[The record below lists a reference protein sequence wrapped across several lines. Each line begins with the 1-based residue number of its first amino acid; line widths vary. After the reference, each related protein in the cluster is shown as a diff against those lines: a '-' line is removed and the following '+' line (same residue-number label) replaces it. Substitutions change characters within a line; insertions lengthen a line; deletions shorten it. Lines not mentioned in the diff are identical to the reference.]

1 MYFNPLAITAVF
13 AICAYY
19 ILAWTIAGRD
29 PKPGPI
35 VIQYNPP
42 EGFSP
47 AMLRYVWR
55 ENFDDRTFWAAVLS
69 LVSKGL
75 AKMTQ
80 ESGVAVLRPV
90 RGRDDSSDLPDEEVI
105 LLRELNGHHRAKGM
119 RMTLLDEDTSVVVI
133 RMSERLR
140 NAAEGRWFRLNREY
154 VVAGALLSIAAV
166 FVAIMPRSA
175 SEWLTMAVS
184 LALMAPGGF
193 YLLLL
198 ILRIR
203 DLGRAVHGK
212 FDGVVLRRVALL
224 LAFTVPC
231 LASLVLGSVVLGGTW
246 GPQLLLATA
255 ILIVLN
261 LCFLHLMPIRT
272 AEGQKLLDEIEG
284 FRGFLSSVERF
295 AMDRSDAPGRN
306 PGEYEKYLPYAV
318 ALEVEQAWADR
329 FVALAS
335 TYHEPELS
343 LGAESVYLGMWN
355 GKPVQIMYRPEPTR
369 RGGV

>member
-1 MYFNPLAITAVF
+1 MYSNPAAITAVL
-13 AICAYY
+13 AVCVYY

-29 PKPGPI
+29 PQPGPI

-42 EGFSP
+42 RGFSP
-47 AMLRYVWR
+47 ATLRYIWC

-69 LVSKGL
+69 LVSRGL

-80 ESGVAVLRPV
+80 ESGVAVLHPI
-90 RGRDDSSDLPDEEVI
+90 RGKDDSSGLPEEEVI
-105 LLRELNGHHRAKGM
+105 LLRRLNGHHRAKGM
-119 RMTLLDEDTSVVVI
+119 RMTLLDEDTSLVVTG
-133 RMSERLR
+133 MAESLR
-140 NAAEGRWFRLNREY
+140 HAAEGRWFRLNREY
-154 VVAGALLSIAAV
+154 AIAGSLLSIIAV
-166 FVAIMPRSA
+166 TLTAMPRSPN
-175 SEWLTMAVS
+175 EWLTLAAS

-203 DLGRAVHGK
+203 DLTRAAHLK
-212 FDGVVLRRVALL
+212 FDGVVLRRVTLFLAL
-224 LAFTVPC
+224 TIPS

-246 GPQLLLATA
+246 GRPLLLITA

-261 LCFLHLMPIRT
+261 LGFMHVMPVRT
-272 AEGQKLLDEIEG
+272 REGRKLLDEIEG
-284 FRGFLSSVERF
+284 FRRFLSSVERF
-295 AMDRSDAPGRN
+295 AMDRSEAPGNN

-335 TYHEPELS
+335 SYHESDAS
-343 LGAESVYLGMWN
+343 LGAESLYLGMWN
-355 GKPVQIMYRPEPTR
+355 GKPVQIMYRPEPTH